1 MFAAFQSILVALDGE
16 QGGLDAAALGSLLTA
31 PGTELTLAH
40 VLIGAR
46 AGGEAL
52 QTAVNVVRWLRPD
65 LPGAGPD
72 LVTPRAH
79 SVVAGLRELVDTRRV
94 ELLVVGA
101 HHHRHLNLASHDH
114 TRDALRHLSVAVA
127 VAPWH
132 YAARSPAAIAT
143 VGVGYVDDRSGR
155 VVLDAA
161 RGLAW
166 QLGAEMRAMT
176 IVAASNWPDAGSG
189 AGWRALAA
197 ARRMAEI
204 PGIHGTA
211 VEGDPYHALL
221 DLSRE
226 VDLLVIGTHH
236 RSALH
241 RLLPGDVAEGL
252 AGSARCPLVVVPH
265 NS

>member
-16 QGGLDAAALGSLLTA
+16 QSGLDAAILGRLLAA

-40 VLIGAR
+40 VLTGAR
-46 AGGEAL
+46 VGGETL
-52 QTAVNVVRWLRPD
+52 QAAANAIRRLRPD
-65 LPGAGPD
+65 LPGAEPD
-72 LVTPRAH
+72 LVMHRAR
-79 SVVAGLRELVDTRRV
+79 SVVAGLRELVDTRGV
-94 ELLVVGA
+94 DLVVLGA
-101 HHHRHLNLASHDH
+101 HHHHHLNLAFHDH
-114 TRDALRHLSVAVA
+114 TRDALRHLSCAIT
-127 VAPWH
+127 VAPWQ
-132 YAARSPAAIAT
+132 YAACAPAAIAR
-143 VGVGYVDDRSGR
+143 VGVGYVDDPSGR

-161 RGLAW
+161 RDLAW
-166 QLGAEMRAMT
+166 QVGAEMRAMT
-176 IVAASNWPDAGSG
+176 IVPASNWPDADSG

-197 ARRMAEI
+197 ARRIAEI
-204 PGIHGTA
+204 PGVHGIA

-226 VDLLVIGTHH
+226 VDLLVVGTHH

-265 NS
+265 DR

>member
-1 MFAAFQSILVALDGE
+1 
-16 QGGLDAAALGSLLTA
+16 
-31 PGTELTLAH
+31 
-40 VLIGAR
+40 
-46 AGGEAL
+46 
-52 QTAVNVVRWLRPD
+52 
-65 LPGAGPD
+65 
-72 LVTPRAH
+72 
-79 SVVAGLRELVDTRRV
+79 
-94 ELLVVGA
+94 LLVVGA
-101 HHHRHLNLASHDH
+101 HHDRHVNLASHDR
-114 TRDALRHLSVAVA
+114 TRDALRHLSCAVA

-132 YAARSPAAIAT
+132 YAASAPAAIAT
-143 VGVGYVDDRSGR
+143 VGVGYIDDGSGR

-197 ARRMAEI
+197 ARRIAEI

-211 VEGDPYHALL
+211 VEGDPYHALI

-265 NS
+265 KS